1 MIDHLKGF
9 KETIMM
15 ESQELMLTKKQVIWK
30 KSSVSLWYYPAN
42 EKKYNIPLFLVYS
55 LVNEPYIIDLSPE
68 LSYINALQN
77 EGFEVYLLKFNR
89 PIYADK
95 DLDLNDYLTKYMD
108 CSISKVLSHSKANEL
123 TIIGFCLG
131 GTLSIIYS
139 SITDKPI
146 KNLILSVSPTDFE
159 VVPVYQTGH
168 KMLQSEA
175 LDIGLF
181 LESMGIVPKKAVHL
195 AMRLITS
202 PFYFTPY
209 LTLLAHGD
217 DKERN
222 KKWKKYNQWTKSYL
236 PLGGKITAELL
247 ERLIKNNEF
256 IKGELDLGEK
266 IANPKNIKANLLVIA
281 SEFDSLVPKEQ
292 VTTILDFVSSQD
304 KELIVLKGG
313 HTPLCK
319 DAKIPSYLYNWLSPR
334 SHPINEEFN
343 N

>member
-1 MIDHLKGF
+1 MIDHFKGF
-9 KETIMM
+9 KKTLMM
-15 ESQELMLTKKQVIWK
+15 EPQELMLSQKQVIWK

-42 EKKYNIPLFLVYS
+42 EKKFHIPLLLVYS
-55 LVNEPYIIDLSPE
+55 LVNEPSIIDLSPE
-68 LSYINALQN
+68 LSYISALQN
-77 EGFEVYLLKFNR
+77 SGFDVYLLKFDR

-108 CSISKVLSHSKANEL
+108 TSITKVLNHSRAKEL

-139 SITDKPI
+139 SITDQPI

-168 KMLQSEA
+168 KMLQNEA
-175 LDIGLF
+175 LDIGMF
-181 LESMGIVPKKAVHL
+181 LESMGIVPRRFVHL

-222 KKWKKYNQWTKSYL
+222 IKWKKYNQWTKSYL
-236 PLGGKITAELL
+236 PLGGKVTAELL

-256 IKGELDLGEK
+256 IKGELVLGEK
-266 IANPKNIKANLLVIA
+266 IADPKNITANLLVIA
-281 SEFDSLVPKEQ
+281 SEFDALVPKEQ

-304 KELIVLKGG
+304 KELVVLKGG

-319 DAKIPSYLYNWLSPR
+319 DAQLPNYLYDWLAPR
-334 SHPINEEFN
+334 SHPIN
-343 N
+343 